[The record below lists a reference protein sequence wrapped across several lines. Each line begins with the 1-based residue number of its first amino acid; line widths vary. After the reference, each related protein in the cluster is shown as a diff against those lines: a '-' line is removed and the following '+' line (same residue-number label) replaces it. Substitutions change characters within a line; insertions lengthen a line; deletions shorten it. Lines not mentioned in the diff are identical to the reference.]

1 MKINHRDTETRPGT
15 QLDALSCVSVSLW
28 LMLCVLGSLLACVQ
42 TAAAQESVRVRDAYR
57 AGDFELVRRGRAAD
71 VYVSDRDF
79 KVVRIA
85 ADDLAADVERVTG
98 VRPAVRTGRPGESG

>member
-1 MKINHRDTETRPGT
+1 MKINRRGAGT
-15 QLDALSCVSVSLW
+15 QLRQKPAPSRVSVSLW
-28 LMLCVLGSLLACVQ
+28 LTLLLFSLACAQ
-42 TAAAQESVRVRDAYR
+42 TAAAQESVRVGDAYR
-57 AGDFELVRRGRAAD
+57 AGDFELVRGGRAAD
-71 VYVSDRDF
+71 VYVSDGDF